1 MKPQIPATGSYGLRI
16 RDELELEK
24 PLWVFRKFFGQDVT
38 FGTQTQRR
46 SHPMTALGALG
57 TNNLATY
64 AHRANQGQ
72 VPAPPPLP
80 TPAEPVDGFQKTA
93 SGVRFKWSKEG
104 LEGQHMWTLSATL
117 PAAPLIGAPI
127 VLSVVRDAQGQ
138 GVSATAQVEGQDTS
152 FQTHVQKDGSVYV
165 DMGADEPW
173 LYYNSNNNTY
183 GLSSR
188 PVQDATG
195 AVHRERQQYVQADGS
210 QTMIFD
216 EVSNPVKG
224 EKTYT
229 QVTSRGGELEALKI
243 VDQGGKPYEPK
254 EAAGWKKGWYVEN
267 PPKNVGWKET
277 PFSAAMRPDGR
288 LVLTDDAPMEARER
302 SAIRSGERPDYAQMK
317 AGWSSMMSW
326 GKGLMGKS
334 EAEPEVLTP
343 FSAER
348 QQAAAPQEVPP
359 FLPPTGF

>member
-1 MKPQIPATGSYGLRI
+1 
-16 RDELELEK
+16 
-24 PLWVFRKFFGQDVT
+24 
-38 FGTQTQRR
+38 
-46 SHPMTALGALG
+46 MTALGAIG
-57 TNNLATY
+57 TNNVATY
-64 AHRANQGQ
+64 AHRANPTT
-72 VPAPPPLP
+72 VPTPPPLP
-80 TPAEPVDGFQKTA
+80 TESEPVDGFKKTA
-93 SGVRFKWSKEG
+93 SGVSFKWTQESV
-104 LEGQHMWTLSATL
+104 EGQQVWALAATL
-117 PAAPLIGAPI
+117 PASPLIGAPI
-127 VLSVVRDAQGQ
+127 VLSVLRDAQGQ
-138 GVSATAQVEGQDTS
+138 GVSATAQVEGQDQQ

-165 DMGADEPW
+165 DMGAEEPW
-173 LYYNSNNNTY
+173 LYFNSNNNTY

-195 AVHRERQQYVQADGS
+195 ARHRERQQYIHADGS
-210 QTMIFD
+210 QTMIFN
-216 EVSNPVKG
+216 EVDNRAKG
-224 EKTYT
+224 EKSYT
-229 QVTSRGGELEALKI
+229 QVTARNGQFEALKI

-254 EAAGWKKGWYVEN
+254 QATGWKKGWYVEN

-277 PFSAAMRPDGR
+277 PFTAEMRPDGR
-288 LVLTDDAPMEARER
+288 IVLTDDAPMEAREK

-348 QQAAAPQEVPP
+348 QQAAAPPEELPP